1 YTNFFFFFFFFF
13 VFFFLIAADSQDHKK
28 EETIKPMPQKW
39 CNLWPAD
46 IPFPEDWFKMCR
58 GY

>member
-1 YTNFFFFFFFFF
+1 
-13 VFFFLIAADSQDHKK
+13 
-28 EETIKPMPQKW
+28 

>member
-1 YTNFFFFFFFFF
+1 
-13 VFFFLIAADSQDHKK
+13 
-28 EETIKPMPQKW
+28 
-39 CNLWPAD
+39 LWPAD

>member
-1 YTNFFFFFFFFF
+1 T
-13 VFFFLIAADSQDHKK
+13 IAADSQDHKK

>member
-1 YTNFFFFFFFFF
+1 
-13 VFFFLIAADSQDHKK
+13 
-28 EETIKPMPQKW
+28 MPKKW

>member
-1 YTNFFFFFFFFF
+1 M
-13 VFFFLIAADSQDHKK
+13 S
-28 EETIKPMPQKW
+28 
-39 CNLWPAD
+39 AD

>member
-1 YTNFFFFFFFFF
+1 
-13 VFFFLIAADSQDHKK
+13 
-28 EETIKPMPQKW
+28 QKW
-39 CNLWPAD
+39 CTLWPAG

>member
-1 YTNFFFFFFFFF
+1 
-13 VFFFLIAADSQDHKK
+13 
-28 EETIKPMPQKW
+28 
-39 CNLWPAD
+39 NLWPTD

>member
-1 YTNFFFFFFFFF
+1 
-13 VFFFLIAADSQDHKK
+13 
-28 EETIKPMPQKW
+28 KW
-39 CNLWPAD
+39 CTLWPAG

>member
-1 YTNFFFFFFFFF
+1 
-13 VFFFLIAADSQDHKK
+13 
-28 EETIKPMPQKW
+28 
-39 CNLWPAD
+39 LWPAG

>member
-1 YTNFFFFFFFFF
+1 
-13 VFFFLIAADSQDHKK
+13 
-28 EETIKPMPQKW
+28 
-39 CNLWPAD
+39 D

>member
-1 YTNFFFFFFFFF
+1 
-13 VFFFLIAADSQDHKK
+13 
-28 EETIKPMPQKW
+28 W
-39 CNLWPAD
+39 CNLWPAG